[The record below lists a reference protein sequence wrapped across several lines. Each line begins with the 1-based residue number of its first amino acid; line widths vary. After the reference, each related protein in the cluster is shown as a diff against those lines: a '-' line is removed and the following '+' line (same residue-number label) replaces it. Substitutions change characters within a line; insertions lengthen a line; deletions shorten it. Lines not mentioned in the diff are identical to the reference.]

1 VSFRFREE
9 SGLRANQSA
18 NKLILHWM
26 RRPLAA
32 LLVASLAILATQRP
46 LVSDDFLEGF
56 DSEKPSWTT
65 TIPRGSGVRVRQ
77 HRRNLYI
84 RHSGKAAEHLQVSST
99 SNGPV
104 IRLEHELPH
113 SVPIDDLSL
122 TVEYRAN
129 RPGAI
134 LATRMVFPHQKNPST
149 DQVLT
154 AWLRG
159 DLYSKTAEW
168 QTLKATSQREEIR
181 QRITRLRA
189 EFSTVSLD
197 LTDAYIDRALL
208 VVGLQTGTTEMFI
221 DDLRWTGYAAP
232 QKGVVLVSAEQPAEQ
247 RRSNVQM
254 RLDRLIVNGRPSV
267 LIFAPHHE
275 EEPARL
281 RELGLNA
288 VWIKEYT
295 DLAGIAKLGE
305 AGIWSLATPP
315 RGRVS
320 GEDLDGTAVPS
331 LDDFGPKYD
340 GILGW
345 LLGTRIPPSARDEVT
360 TQVRLIRAADRLTQR
375 PIIGDIG
382 GLERSYSRLLDGIG
396 LTRHPL
402 QTAFSLHD
410 YRQFLTQKRRLL
422 RPGTFVTT
430 WVQTEPEP
438 NGNALPDPLPV
449 IEPEL
454 IRQLAWTGLSAGA
467 RGIGYWKRTSFDDAF
482 IGAKERDLAIAITNQ
497 EIGLL
502 EPWLASWTVL
512 EHQRIAIPV
521 SKSKTTSKSDEFG
534 NLSAAR
540 QRRELAKQQR
550 AKMQTGQQ
558 QTLDESNVIEM
569 AIMSGPNGQL
579 LVPLWYQKDAQFVPG
594 QMAAQTVDIVI
605 PGVPDTATIWKVST
619 TGVSTVR
626 RQSGSTGARVTLENF
641 DQIATLV
648 ISTDPN
654 WGNILRNR
662 ISQISDSN
670 ARLWYELAKAKLQ
683 RVQRVD
689 AELQHMGH
697 GIPDGP
703 QLIARANSHLAL
715 ASQRLRDGSNSG
727 QGVTQTSYST
737 SYAATTSTPEFVR
750 LQCQG
755 AMQSLRILQRAHW
768 EAAIAER
775 SSAVASPYTI
785 SYQTLP
791 EHWRFV
797 RRVGATH
804 FAGYEN
810 RLPSGNFENTDTAQ
824 MIADGWDNQ
833 QDDIEG
839 VRAAAELASLG
850 SQSGFA
856 LRLLAVPNTNAEIP
870 IALEGIPIALT
881 TPPLA
886 VKAGQ
891 IVHISGRIRIQSRPA
906 ASIEGVTVTE
916 SLTGSKARWKKTRG
930 WETFELI
937 REVTTD
943 SDLRL
948 RLTLHGLGEVLF
960 DDLKIVASTPAS
972 VSK

>member
-1 VSFRFREE
+1 MSFRFREE